1 MFRNCEKV
9 VKWPPVLV
17 LTLKRWAYAKGV
29 LTQISTKVHHDE
41 RLLLADQANHY
52 RLCGLIVHH
61 GEAGGGHYTAY
72 VRGPGDS
79 WLHCDDECPP
89 RDVPPQEVLNAE
101 AFVLMYQR
109 ESLAP
114 DAVLVDYIQDV

>member
-1 MFRNCEKV
+1 MH
-9 VKWPPVLV
+9 
-17 LTLKRWAYAKGV
+17 YA
-29 LTQISTKVHHDE
+29 E
-41 RLLLADQANHY
+41 RLLLADQTNHY
-52 RLCGLIVHH
+52 RLCGLLVNH

-72 VRGPGDS
+72 VRGPGGS

-89 RDVPPQEVLNAE
+89 LRVPLQEVLNAE

-114 DAVLVDYIQDV
+114 DAAQVDYVQEV